1 MDECDFLRISISS
14 ICVTTRYYGPS
25 GAVLGALHAQ
35 PEVLLMA
42 FERLN
47 SYRIFDDQRVMV
59 MLSRRDL

>member
-1 MDECDFLRISISS
+1 MAISFF
-14 ICVTTRYYGPS
+14 CVTAGYYVMS

-42 FERLN
+42 FGCLN

>member
-1 MDECDFLRISISS
+1 MAISFF
-14 ICVTTRYYGPS
+14 CVTAGYYVMS

-35 PEVLLMA
+35 AEVLLMA
-42 FERLN
+42 FGCLN